1 MAPIPNEKETTI
13 AWEKDQLLQ
22 LRQSQLMEEWETAL
36 IMKIHISTYHNS
48 NNGKDGE
55 YTVPRRI
62 M

>member
-48 NNGKDGE
+48 NN
-55 YTVPRRI
+55 
-62 M
+62 